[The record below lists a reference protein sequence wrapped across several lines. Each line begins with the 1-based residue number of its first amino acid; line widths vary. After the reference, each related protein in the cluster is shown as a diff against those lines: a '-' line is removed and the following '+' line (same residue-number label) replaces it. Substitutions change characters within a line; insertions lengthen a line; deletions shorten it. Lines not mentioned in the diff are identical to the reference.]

1 MQQHKNKS
9 KTQRQAMPPIP
20 CVDDPTRPVLNM
32 SSSSSCCL
40 STCARKSYTTRYV
53 SFLLYPISL
62 QSPSYLVERR
72 HRFISTTNL
81 NLEEGCLVA
90 IASSAVTLD
99 LALLC
104 IVPSAWTTKHVFLLL
119 AREVLAG
126 VDGLVDGVFVR
137 TGSALE
143 PVATRV
149 RSGEDE
155 EVGAEWADCGGRLV
169 PVS

>member
-1 MQQHKNKS
+1 
-9 KTQRQAMPPIP
+9 MPPIP

-90 IASSAVTLD
+90 ITSSAVTLD